1 MKVSANM
8 SFNDKIAM
16 CFILANQVVDRCET
30 DPAFAAELE
39 SSEHIDL
46 TYAHADGL
54 TARRLYR
61 LRDGSCSLQAIID
74 FDFEAEEKHLF
85 TAIGIFN
92 RLLEQK

>member
-1 MKVSANM
+1 
-8 SFNDKIAM
+8 M
-16 CFILANQVVDRCET
+16 CFILANQVADRCET

-39 SSEHIDL
+39 SNEHIDL

-54 TARRLYR
+54 TARRLYG
-61 LRDGSCSLQAIID
+61 LRDGSCSLQASIDFD